1 MFLRGRKLNIS
12 LVFNSQSYFKVPKT
26 ITLNVTHYFIMKIP
40 KKTELK
46 QVASNLSSHINFK
59 NFINLYKD
67 YTKEPYSFL
76 VSNTTLLADNPI
88 IKMSI
93 SEKLKLKQSITK
105 SSKRKLNTI
114 KTDKLLRFLLYQ
126 QEMLVNMS
134 FDSQRSFTRKR
145 LARKICC
152 IENT

>member
-1 MFLRGRKLNIS
+1 
-12 LVFNSQSYFKVPKT
+12 
-26 ITLNVTHYFIMKIP
+26 MKIP
-40 KKTELK
+40 NKTELK

-67 YTKEPYSFL
+67 HTKEPYSFL
-76 VSNTTLLADNPI
+76 VNDMTLLADNPI

-134 FDSQRSFTRKR
+134 F
-145 LARKICC
+145 
-152 IENT
+152 

>member
-1 MFLRGRKLNIS
+1 
-12 LVFNSQSYFKVPKT
+12 
-26 ITLNVTHYFIMKIP
+26 MKIP

-126 QEMLVNMS
+126 QEMLANMS
-134 FDSQRSFTRKR
+134 F
-145 LARKICC
+145 
-152 IENT
+152 

>member
-40 KKTELK
+40 NKTELK

-126 QEMLVNMS
+126 QEMLANMS
-134 FDSQRSFTRKR
+134 FWLTKKFYQIKT
-145 LARKICC
+145 C
-152 IENT
+152 

>member
-26 ITLNVTHYFIMKIP
+26 ITLNVTHYFIKKIP
-40 KKTELK
+40 NKTELK

-134 FDSQRSFTRKR
+134 FWLTKKFYQIKT
-145 LARKICC
+145 C
-152 IENT
+152 